1 MYKYMNIVILLHT
14 TINTR
19 DNISWLKQRNSK
31 ERKEMYDTK
40 IRSWLDKTNFK
51 IVVVENSG
59 HKFENFRKPENVNKN
74 SGDFSEL
81 INDRFEIISF
91 KYSKEQEKIMN
102 KLVAKGQHEILSVE
116 YACKNSS
123 LIKNCEYVI
132 KITGRYFIPSLEK
145 ILTME
150 LKNRKVD
157 FIRQS
162 LLWRNMV
169 RSEIYGCSK
178 EKINSIFYFP
188 LKNDEIEQE
197 VMDRMKSSNS
207 ILKLPKMKLD
217 KKTRMGAGP
226 LMEYL

>member
-59 HKFENFRKPENVNKN
+59 HKFENFRKPEDVNKK

-81 INDRFEIISF
+81 INDRFEIVSF
-91 KYSKEQEKIMN
+91 KYSKEQEKIMS
-102 KLVAKGQHEILSVE
+102 KIVAKGQHEMLSLE

-123 LIKNCEYVI
+123 LIKNCDYLV
-132 KITGRYFIPSLEK
+132 KINGRYFIPSFEK
-145 ILTME
+145 ILTKE
-150 LKNRKVD
+150 LKDRKVD

-162 LLWRNMV
+162 LLWRNMF
-169 RSEIYGCSK
+169 RSEICGCSK
-178 EKINSIFYFP
+178 EKINSIFYSP
-188 LKNDEIEQE
+188 LKNDEFEQE
-197 VMDRMKSSNS
+197 IMDRMKGSNS